1 MAEARAFLP
10 VKLICGI
17 IFRFDSVFCKAQS
30 QLVSNFG
37 PLDSVSEP
45 FAFSFTDYYLLQMGE
60 PLLRRF
66 ISFER
71 ICSPEILSAAKLRT
85 NALEE
90 EIRSEMGSSYR
101 EVNLD
106 PGCLSGS
113 ALIMATAKD
122 FAHRVPLRDGIYA
135 HLELLFGRSGIRTLD
150 WTYPD
155 FRVNLYHDWLLK
167 IRSRYLEQLRA
178 FTS

>member
-17 IFRFDSVFCKAQS
+17 IYKLDSVFCKAQS
-30 QLVSNFG
+30 KLISNFG
-37 PLDSVSEP
+37 SLDSVSEP
-45 FAFSFTDYYLLQMGE
+45 YTFSFTDYYIQQMGE

-66 ISFER
+66 VSFER
-71 ICSPEILSAAKLRT
+71 IFSPEILSTAKQKT

-90 EIRSEMGSSYR
+90 EIRAETRSLNR

-113 ALIMATAKD
+113 SLIMATAKD
-122 FAHRVPLRDGIYA
+122 FAHRVPLSDGIYA
-135 HLELLFGRSGIRTLD
+135 HLELLFTKSGIRTLD

-155 FRVNLYHDWLLK
+155 FRDNLYHDWLLQ
-167 IRSRYLEQLRA
+167 IRSQYLEQLRA